1 MYLFATALSDYHHID
16 PRGIGC
22 HLADI
27 TSKAAKDT
35 IMEPSVWTLI
45 GQHLAAQ
52 AAAQNAEQAE
62 IDAINTHIATLASG
76 QASTISDA
84 VSAAMALQTNAAIN
98 TAVAAQIAA
107 AEANEPESP
116 AVATALSDLQAKVG
130 QMQQDESDLA
140 AALTADPTVP
150 TDPAP
155 EPSGDAGNPPS
166 GTSSGADTTQ
176 SAASGDPGA
185 STGDPAPEGSDATGE
200 TGLTPDQVAA
210 TEAALG
216 NQVQPG
222 QPDPTAPAADTPLGT
237 EQPDLGSDPAPAAT
251 LATSLDPDEVVNDH
265 GSAAAA
271 AVEQSGS

>member
-1 MYLFATALSDYHHID
+1 
-16 PRGIGC
+16 
-22 HLADI
+22 
-27 TSKAAKDT
+27 
-35 IMEPSVWTLI
+35 MEPSVWTLI

-52 AAAQNAEQAE
+52 AAAQNAKQAE

-150 TDPAP
+150 TDPPATVPAP

-200 TGLTPDQVAA
+200 TGPTPDQVAA

-216 NQVQPG
+216 NQV